1 MQKIKIYIR
10 RQSSFRNF
18 VSSGG
23 QDGPAAC
30 PDYLSG
36 KFLEDAGVKI
46 IIFYVLAKSSRT

>member
-10 RQSSFRNF
+10 RQSSFRDF
-18 VSSGG
+18 VLSGG
-23 QDGPAAC
+23 QDGQAAC

-36 KFLEDAGVKI
+36 KFLEDAGLKI